1 MSLPILICD
10 DSSLARKQ
18 MARSLPDHWDVDI
31 TFATHGGEGIE
42 AIRAGKGDVVFLDLN
57 MPVMDGYEVLETIC
71 KEDLPAMVIVVSGD
85 VQPKAHEKV
94 MGFGALD
101 FIKKPVSKE
110 KIADIL
116 VKYGIVQEKDLLPPL
131 TAQPDETPAAE
142 STKPELK
149 SQANEAAKEAV
160 AKPTPVAAPLT
171 PKPDLA
177 GFEDNPYTGPKIVL
191 ENNIRDAYQE
201 VANVAMGQAGDLLG
215 QLLEAFISLP
225 IPNVNLLEV
234 SELTMALASAEE
246 EDTISAVCQGY
257 IGAGIAGEA
266 LILFHDSSFQDM
278 ADLMGFKGTLN
289 RHSEIEVMMDIS
301 NILIGAF
308 LKGFAEQLD
317 MSFSQGHPVVL
328 GQHCQISE
336 LMSENANRWQQ
347 TLAIEVNYL
356 IESHNIHCDLLML
369 FTEDSI
375 TTLNNKLTYLLN

>member
-57 MPVMDGYEVLETIC
+57 MPVMDGYEVLEAIC

-131 TAQPDETPAAE
+131 TSQTSPDEPVAATPQPTE
-142 STKPELK
+142 KPE
-149 SQANEAAKEAV
+149 ANDAPVQEAAKAV
-160 AKPTPVAAPLT
+160 PEISTA
-171 PKPDLA
+171 KPDLA
-177 GFEDNPYTGPKIVL
+177 GFKESPYTGPKIVL